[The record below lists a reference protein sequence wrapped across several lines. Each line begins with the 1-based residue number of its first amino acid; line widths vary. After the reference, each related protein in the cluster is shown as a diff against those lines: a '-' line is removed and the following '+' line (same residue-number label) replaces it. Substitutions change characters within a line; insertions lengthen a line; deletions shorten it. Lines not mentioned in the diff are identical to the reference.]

1 MYNRVMSQN
10 TEESAAEFLLE
21 LATKNGVSCA
31 TTKEGHVLIF
41 KVTALKEIL
50 KQAGSNEM
58 VTVLIKRPDFSA
70 SENNDDISGEKT
82 AN

>member
-1 MYNRVMSQN
+1 MSQN
-10 TEESAAEFLLE
+10 TEDAADFMLK

-31 TTKEGHVLIF
+31 TTRDGHVLIF
-41 KVTALKEIL
+41 KVTALREIL
-50 KQAGSNEM
+50 KQAGNNEM

-70 SENNDDISGEKT
+70 SDENNELTEKI